1 MLSSFFKARAD
12 TFPGGAKQWN
22 TFGTAIMTF
31 ETEVA
36 NFENDIAAEKW
47 P

>member
-12 TFPGGAKQWN
+12 NLPRGSQTMENFRYV
-22 TFGTAIMTF
+22 IVTF

-36 NFENDIAAEKW
+36 KFENDIASEKR